1 MVLDA
6 VVVMVVVIV
15 VVVVDEDTAGYGGY
29 VDEDMVVGQQLIN
42 RVRKKCPT
50 SSEASLKKH
59 FCHPVSQLD
68 SFSIASSLATGLA
81 LT

>member
-15 VVVVDEDTAGYGGY
+15 VVVDEDTAGY

-42 RVRKKCPT
+42 RIRKKCPT
-50 SSEASLKKH
+50 SSLKKH
-59 FCHPVSQLD
+59 FCHRVSQLD

>member
-15 VVVVDEDTAGYGGY
+15 VVVDEDTAGY
-29 VDEDMVVGQQLIN
+29 VDEDMVVGKQLIN
-42 RVRKKCPT
+42 RIRKKCPT

-59 FCHPVSQLD
+59 FCHRVSQLD